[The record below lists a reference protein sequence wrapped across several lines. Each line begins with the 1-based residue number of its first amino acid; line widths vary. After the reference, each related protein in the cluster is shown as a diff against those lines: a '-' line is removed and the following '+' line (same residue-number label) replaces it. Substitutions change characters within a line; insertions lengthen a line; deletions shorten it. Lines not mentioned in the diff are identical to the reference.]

1 MEGGL
6 FLLTE
11 GGGGV
16 DGIAYVSIV
25 TFGDQSQVIFIFLI
39 YKEIHYFFDHCRMHV
54 KSKKG

>member
-1 MEGGL
+1 MGAFTYYVSSGRGGGGLEGSL

-25 TFGDQSQVIFIFLI
+25 TFGD
-39 YKEIHYFFDHCRMHV
+39 
-54 KSKKG
+54 